1 MSTLADWDEGRRRN
15 NRINRKNDSS
25 DRVVLALAGHCHRIR
40 IMRVTE
46 SGRVTCSTSFVAPPT
61 EVNVGPVGSDE
72 AEMEG
77 AVEVVVVVAVAVPAC
92 TRSFR
97 VLVIAPTKRTTAD

>member
-1 MSTLADWDEGRRRN
+1 MADWDGGSRRN

-25 DRVVLALAGHCHRIR
+25 ERVVLALAGHCHRIR

-61 EVNVGPVGSDE
+61 ETDIGPVGSDD
-72 AEMEG
+72 AMMEG
-77 AVEVVVVVAVAVPAC
+77 VVEVEVAVAVPAC

-97 VLVIAPTKRTTAD
+97 VLIIAPTKRTTAD